1 MPGESRGSLEV
12 AGWRGTRL
20 GSEKAVE
27 LSSLMLVVFLLVNP
41 RIPRTAF
48 PQSPVHAHGL
58 SEVRREPSM
67 FPQSPVFVQRAKSDL
82 FPVQR
87 ASGPAEPRIVSV
99 LVCLVSEFFVSE
111 VSFFYVQHK
120 ASRSIEH
127 PKDQGR
133 IDTLR
138 NLCCQRCCYCGATN
152 PARSPCRQT
161 PGGLRMAAP
170 TSVLG
175 TGNARLGRPVSRV
188 R

>member
-1 MPGESRGSLEV
+1 
-12 AGWRGTRL
+12 
-20 GSEKAVE
+20 
-27 LSSLMLVVFLLVNP
+27 
-41 RIPRTAF
+41 
-48 PQSPVHAHGL
+48 
-58 SEVRREPSM
+58 M
-67 FPQSPVFVQRAKSDL
+67 FPQSPVFVQRAKRDL

-87 ASGPAEPRIVSV
+87 APGPAEPRIVSV

-138 NLCCQRCCYCGATN
+138 NLCCQCCCYCGATN
-152 PARSPCRQT
+152 PARSPCGW
-161 PGGLRMAAP
+161 P
-170 TSVLG
+170 
-175 TGNARLGRPVSRV
+175 RLPVSLAPETLALAALCPEFVKLQTVPVTRAGLMPLL